1 MENLKVFLVDDEE
14 EFASTLADRLR
25 LRGFDVGVANDGE
38 TALRRIADNP
48 PHVVL
53 LDVKMPVVGGLEVLA
68 RIKSVLPEIPVIMLT
83 GVGSTRDGI
92 EGMQAGAFD
101 FLMKPLQIET
111 LIEKISEARKDV
123 D

>member
-1 MENLKVFLVDDEE
+1 MENPKVFLVDDEE

-25 LRGFDVGVANDGE
+25 LRGFDVDVANDGE
-38 TALRRIADNP
+38 TALRRITEDP

-68 RIKSVLPEIPVIMLT
+68 RIKSIYPDIPVIMLT

>member
-1 MENLKVFLVDDEE
+1 MENPKVFLVDDEE
-14 EFASTLADRLR
+14 EFTSTLAERLR
-25 LRGFDVGVANDGE
+25 LRGFDVDIANDGV
-38 TALRRIADNP
+38 TALQRIIDSP

-53 LDVKMPVVGGLEVLA
+53 LDVKMPVIGGLEVLA
-68 RIKSVLPEIPVIMLT
+68 RIKSVHPHIPVIMLT

-92 EGMQAGAFD
+92 EGMQAGASD

-111 LIEKISEARKDV
+111 LIDKIGEALKNV

>member
-1 MENLKVFLVDDEE
+1 MENPKVFLVDDEE

-25 LRGFDVGVANDGE
+25 LRGFDVDVANDGE
-38 TALRRIADNP
+38 TALRRVTDNP

-68 RIKSVLPEIPVIMLT
+68 RIKSIYPDIPVIMLT

-111 LIEKISEARKDV
+111 LIEKISEALKDV

>member
-1 MENLKVFLVDDEE
+1 MENPKVFLVDDEE
-14 EFASTLADRLR
+14 EFASALADRLR
-25 LRGFDVGVANDGE
+25 LRGFDVDVANDGE
-38 TALRRIADNP
+38 TALRRVTDDP

-53 LDVKMPVVGGLEVLA
+53 LDVKMPVVGGLEVLT
-68 RIKSVLPEIPVIMLT
+68 RIKSIHPRIPVIMLT

-111 LIEKISEARKDV
+111 LIEKISEALEDV

>member
-1 MENLKVFLVDDEE
+1 MENPKVFLVDDEE
-14 EFASTLADRLR
+14 EFASTLAERLR
-25 LRGFDVGVANDGE
+25 LRGFDVDIANDGI
-38 TALRRIADNP
+38 TALQRIMDNP

-53 LDVKMPVVGGLEVLA
+53 LDVKMPVIGGLEVLA
-68 RIKSVLPEIPVIMLT
+68 RIKSVLPHIPVILLT

-111 LIEKISEARKDV
+111 LIEKISEALEDV